1 MRSGSCSEHNSAA
14 GFHRSAVPLTSYCEG
29 EFRSQSCLL
38 SLLISRDASL
48 IQAMSGQEVL

>member
-29 EFRSQSCLL
+29 EFRSKSCLL

>member
-1 MRSGSCSEHNSAA
+1 MRSGSCSEQNSVG
-14 GFHRSAVPLTSYCEG
+14 GFHISPIPLTSYWEG
-29 EFRSQSCLL
+29 EFQSQSCLL